1 MLHDSLRAN
10 GSSHPCFMTQQGRD
24 RNLPGPWFIAW
35 LVWCVL
41 DCLVVQAADTW
52 QYGGFADVGYL
63 YDSNHP
69 DNHLWRSKQ
78 TSPRTNE
85 LAPNMGL
92 VYLRKDPAEHSR
104 WGIELALQ
112 AGYDT
117 DDLVPDPQPGGPQ
130 PISGADTLRHLA
142 RANVSYLAP
151 IGEGLTFTGGLF
163 KGSKSYEEFYAKY
176 NLNYTRTYLTDYNPN
191 FLIGFGASYPVTKA
205 LELGLY
211 VVTEYLYLSRANDLP
226 SYISKLEWRASH
238 NLTLYNSIYY
248 GPDQQATAM
257 QYWRTFSDSTAEWRT
272 PDWRVAL
279 SYDIGTEKIAD
290 MRGARATWMG
300 AALFTQR
307 HLTGPWSVAVRPEF
321 YWDPQGRMTAH
332 EQLIWANT
340 LTLEYKKHVGRQMV
354 IVRLEHRY
362 DHSTGSQGGFFR
374 GGSLSTDMSGATAA
388 QHLAIL
394 GVIWAFDSG

>member
-1 MLHDSLRAN
+1 MLPFPSLRKGLLAVAIIKQVRGKKN
-10 GSSHPCFMTQQGRD
+10 SALWWIVCFA
-24 RNLPGPWFIAW
+24 L
-35 LVWCVL
+35 CVL
-41 DCLVVQAADTW
+41 VCEAAQGADLW

-63 YDSNHP
+63 HNSNHP

-104 WGIELALQ
+104 WGVEVALQ

-117 DDLVPDPQPGGPQ
+117 DDLIPNAQPGGAQ

-151 IGEGLTFTGGLF
+151 IGEGLTFTAGLF

-176 NLNYTRTYLTDYNPN
+176 NLNYTRAYLTDYNPN
-191 FLIGFGASYPVTKA
+191 FLIGFGASYPVTKS

-211 VVTEYLYLSRANDLP
+211 VVTEYLHLSHANDLP
-226 SYISKLEWRASH
+226 SYISKMEWRATD
-238 NLTLYNSIYY
+238 NVTLYQSVYY

-257 QYWRTFSDSTAEWRT
+257 QYWRTFTDSTVEWRT

-279 SYDIGTEKIAD
+279 SYDVGTEKTAD
-290 MRGARATWMG
+290 VRGVRATWMG

-321 YWDPQGRMTAH
+321 YWDPQGRMTEH

-340 LTLEYKKHVGRQMV
+340 TTLEYKKHISRQMV

-374 GGSLSTDMSGATAA
+374 GGSSSTDMPGLTAS

>member
-1 MLHDSLRAN
+1 MVE
-10 GSSHPCFMTQQGRD
+10 QGRS
-24 RNLPGPWFIAW
+24 RRRILQW
-35 LVWCVL
+35 LTAG
-41 DCLVVQAADTW
+41 VVMYALFLEAAQAADLW
-52 QYGGFADVGYL
+52 QYGGFVDVGYL
-63 YDSNHP
+63 QNFNHP

-85 LAPNMGL
+85 FTPNMGL
-92 VYLRKDPAEHSR
+92 VYLRKDPAERSR
-104 WGIELALQ
+104 WGIEVALQ

-117 DDLVPDPQPGGPQ
+117 DDLVPDPKVGGPQ

-151 IGEGLTFTGGLF
+151 IGEGVTFTAGLF
-163 KGSKSYEEFYAKY
+163 KGAKTYEEFYTKY

-191 FLIGFGASYPVTKA
+191 FLIGFGASYPVTKS

-211 VVTEYLYLSRANDLP
+211 VVTEYLHLSHANDLP
-226 SYISKLEWRASH
+226 SYISKMEWRATD
-238 NLTLYNSIYY
+238 NVTLYQSVYY

-257 QYWRTFSDSTAEWRT
+257 QYWRTFADSTVEWRT

-290 MRGARATWMG
+290 VGGARATWMG

-307 HLTGPWSVAVRPEF
+307 HLAGPWSVAVRPEF
-321 YWDPQGRMTAH
+321 YWDPQGRMTER

-340 LTLEYKKHVGRQMV
+340 TTLEYKRHLGRQLV

-362 DHSTGSQGGFFR
+362 DRSTGSQGGFFR
-374 GGSLSTDMSGATAA
+374 GGSSSTDAPGLAGS

-394 GVIWAFDSG
+394 GVIWAFDTG

>member
-1 MLHDSLRAN
+1 MIEQVC
-10 GSSHPCFMTQQGRD
+10 SHRTTFQW
-24 RNLPGPWFIAW
+24 LIA
-35 LVWCVL
+35 CVVMYAI
-41 DCLVVQAADTW
+41 CLEAAQAADLW
-52 QYGGFADVGYL
+52 QYGGFVDIGYL
-63 YDSNHP
+63 QNFNHP

-85 LAPNMGL
+85 LTPNMGL
-92 VYLRKDPAEHSR
+92 VYLRKDPAERSR
-104 WGIELALQ
+104 WGIEVALQ

-117 DDLVPDPQPGGPQ
+117 DDLVPDPKAGGPQ

-151 IGEGLTFTGGLF
+151 IGEGVTFTAGLF
-163 KGSKSYEEFYAKY
+163 KGAKSYEEFYSKY

-191 FLIGFGASYPVTKA
+191 FLIGFGASYPVTKS

-211 VVTEYLYLSRANDLP
+211 VVTEYLHLSHANDLP
-226 SYISKLEWRASH
+226 SYISKMEWRATDH
-238 NLTLYNSIYY
+238 VTLYQSVYY

-257 QYWRTFSDSTAEWRT
+257 QYWRTFADSTVEWRT

-290 MRGARATWMG
+290 AGGARATWMG

-307 HLTGPWSVAVRPEF
+307 HLAGPWRVAVRPEF
-321 YWDPQGRMTAH
+321 YWDPQGRMTER

-340 LTLEYKKHVGRQMV
+340 TTLEYRRHLGGQLV

-362 DHSTGSQGGFFR
+362 DRSTGSQGGFFR
-374 GGSLSTDMSGATAA
+374 GGSLSTDAPGPAGS

>member
-1 MLHDSLRAN
+1 MRTGLSSACAMIEQVCSHRTTFQWLIACVVMYALSLEA
-10 GSSHPCFMTQQGRD
+10 
-24 RNLPGPWFIAW
+24 A
-35 LVWCVL
+35 
-41 DCLVVQAADTW
+41 QAADLW
-52 QYGGFADVGYL
+52 QYGGFVDVGYL
-63 YDSNHP
+63 QNFNHP

-85 LAPNMGL
+85 LTPNMGL
-92 VYLRKDPAEHSR
+92 VYLRKDPAERSR
-104 WGIELALQ
+104 WGIEVALQ

-117 DDLVPDPQPGGPQ
+117 DDLVPDPKAGVPQ

-151 IGEGLTFTGGLF
+151 IGEGVTFTAGLF
-163 KGSKSYEEFYAKY
+163 KGAKSYEEFYSKY

-191 FLIGFGASYPVTKA
+191 FLIGFGASYPVTKS

-211 VVTEYLYLSRANDLP
+211 VVTEYLHLSHANDLP
-226 SYISKLEWRASH
+226 SYISKMEWRATDH
-238 NLTLYNSIYY
+238 VTLYQSVYY

-257 QYWRTFSDSTAEWRT
+257 QYWRTFADSTVEWRT

-290 MRGARATWMG
+290 AGGARATWMG

-307 HLTGPWSVAVRPEF
+307 HLAGPWSVAVRPEF
-321 YWDPQGRMTAH
+321 YWDPQGRMTER

-340 LTLEYKKHVGRQMV
+340 TTLEYKRHLGRQLV

-362 DHSTGSQGGFFR
+362 DRSTGSQGGFFR
-374 GGSLSTDMSGATAA
+374 GGSLSTDAPGPAGS